1 MKSYKFAYYI
11 LLPTTLASS
20 SLVPSFLCSSNWKN
34 FSMETSKRDF
44 WVSLILVLTYTLC
57 ALIAFAQGFFE
68 FLYLNY
74 QILKLVSPFKSCYI
88 SRKHTYITPTNMN
101 FMILSCGWSFDY
113 KIFCIHN
120 FFSFLEWFSL
130 HMLII
135 KKRMTF

>member
-88 SRKHTYITPTNMN
+88 SENYSTMNISMHKSQYQCFKKTFRMNMMGPRTYWVKKNIQK
-101 FMILSCGWSFDY
+101 C
-113 KIFCIHN
+113 
-120 FFSFLEWFSL
+120 WF
-130 HMLII
+130 
-135 KKRMTF
+135 